1 MEIDGGGLQMRGSVG
16 REWVEPQFSTTFFKK
31 EVTYS
36 STDNKACLL
45 LTNILLQKFDASS
58 EKGRKLLKQFFN
70 EKQQKPYMYFQMIGL
85 IHICLI
91 VNSMYPQMVM
101 TLVLLLKIVVFLR
114 VLF

>member
-45 LTNILLQKFDASS
+45 LANILLQKFDASS
-58 EKGRKLLKQFFN
+58 KKGQKLLKQFFLMKN
-70 EKQQKPYMYFQMIGL
+70 NKNF
-85 IHICLI
+85 ICAF
-91 VNSMYPQMVM
+91 
-101 TLVLLLKIVVFLR
+101 K
-114 VLF
+114 